1 VKSCATVS
9 LMFLLFT
16 FIACGGKTS
25 SPSTATSGP
34 LAGNWQ
40 MVLLQEF
47 PGTKASFSVSGFIDE
62 TNDTLTGSV
71 QAPPLGAQDRCGG
84 VSPLTGTVS
93 GQNVT
98 FTVNEFGTT
107 VNFNGTISSDN
118 QSMSGDFQGLGG
130 ACLNKP
136 TTGTWNAFLIPPLT
150 GNFTGTINST
160 YMELLQGGQTP
171 VPVAASGSF
180 TQSSNAGASNA
191 TISGTITAVGYPCFA
206 TVSVTG
212 TISGQ
217 NVYLQIY
224 NYIGE
229 QIGRIGTP
237 SSSSNGGGASPATVV
252 LGPTG
257 FSLLDTSPDGLFLG
271 INTPGPCPPIVGGTL
286 LPGTDNGSIAFNFQ

>member
-9 LMFLLFT
+9 LMLLLLT

-25 SPSTATSGP
+25 SPSPATSGP

-47 PGTKASFSVSGFIDE
+47 PGAQASFSVSGFIDE
-62 TNDTLTGSV
+62 TNNILTGSV
-71 QAPPLGAQDRCGG
+71 QAPPLGTQDHCGG

-98 FTVNEFGTT
+98 FSVNEFGTT

-118 QSMSGDFQGLGG
+118 RSMSGDFQGLGG
-130 ACLNKP
+130 ACLTEP

-150 GNFTGTINST
+150 GNFTGTINSA
-160 YMELLQGGQTP
+160 YMELLQGLQNP
-171 VPVAASGSF
+171 VPVAVSGSF

-191 TISGTITAVGYPCFA
+191 TISGTITAVGYPCFT
-206 TVSVTG
+206 TVSLTG

-224 NYIGE
+224 NYSGE

-252 LGPTG
+252 LSSTG
-257 FSLLDTSPDGLFLG
+257 FSLIDQSPDGLFLG
-271 INTPGPCPPIVGGTL
+271 INTPGPCPPL
-286 LPGTDNGSIAFNFQ
+286 SPGPLTSDNGPITFNFQ